1 MQNKAS
7 EKSSLEFRFKHFTVK
22 QDKCTMKVNTD
33 GVLLGAWSD
42 TAGADRA
49 LDIGTGTGV
58 IALMLAQKNPY
69 LLIDAIDVD
78 MDAYLQSKE
87 NFECNSIGQNIR
99 AHFEGLQEFTTRK
112 DSLYDLIVSNPPFF
126 TGGTFSYNE
135 NKANVRHTLK
145 LSHSELLQNVR
156 KLLTKKGFF
165 DVILPLAEGLRF
177 IQMAS
182 QYGLF
187 VCKKTE
193 VFTRPTKN
201 IERLLLRF
209 SKVRPDEVISDTL
222 SIWEDEKNEYSEE
235 YKNITSDFYLAIG
248 QKQVE

>member
-1 MQNKAS
+1 MQNRANDK
-7 EKSSLEFRFKHFTVK
+7 KKLEFRFKQFTII

-42 TAGADRA
+42 TEGAERA

-69 LLIDAIDVD
+69 LLIDAIDID
-78 MDAYLQSKE
+78 KDAYLQSKE
-87 NFECNSIGQNIR
+87 NFELNIIGQNIR
-99 AHFEGLQEFTTRK
+99 VYNEGLQEFTTRK
-112 DSLYDLIVSNPPFF
+112 ESLYDLIVSNPPFF

-135 NKANVRHTLK
+135 NKANVRHTIK
-145 LSHSELLQNVR
+145 LSHSELLQSVR
-156 KLLTKKGFF
+156 KLLTKNGYF

-177 IQMAS
+177 IQMAT

-193 VFTRPTKN
+193 VFSRPAKN
-201 IERLLLRF
+201 AERLLLRF
-209 SKVRPDEVISDTL
+209 SKTRPLTLISDTL
-222 SIWEDEKNEYSEE
+222 SIMEEEKNEYTRE
-235 YKNITSDFYLAIG
+235 YKKITGDFYLSPG
-248 QKQVE
+248 